1 MQYSDF
7 FQRATGSP
15 PYDYQLRM
23 AEAGLPELLEAPTG
37 TGKTAAAVLVWL
49 FRRLQHP
56 DEAVRLAT
64 PHWLIY
70 VLPLRVLVE
79 QTTAFIGSC
88 LKNLALE
95 DRVGLHVVMGGEG
108 PIESRWRTAPQR
120 EAILVGT
127 LDMLIS
133 RGLNRGYAAGRFAWP
148 MDFGLLHSG
157 CQWVFDEVQLMGP
170 ALPTSR
176 QLEGFR
182 RKLGTAAPSSSMWMS
197 ATVDEELLATIDHP
211 TIDSIAGLSADD
223 VQGGLRKRLG
233 ATKAARR
240 LDISDPKKYA
250 AEMAGALLGHHRRG
264 TRTIAV
270 INTVK
275 RAQEVRDA
283 LVKRDDS
290 DVVLLHSRY
299 RPEDR
304 ARNLQAALADPS
316 EAGHIVVT
324 TQVLEAGVDVTSAT
338 MFTEAAPW
346 PSVVQ
351 RAGRCNREGET
362 EEAVL
367 LWTPPPKPHP
377 YEQEDIDAAVNALER
392 LEGKPVTATDMG
404 KEVVPVKH
412 VFHSVLRLRDLLG
425 LFDTAPDLSGNDID
439 VSRFIRTADEIDVHV
454 AWREIDSPSPNELPT
469 RQELC
474 PVPVGELREEIKKGR
489 KAWRFDHLDEQWASC
504 REGDLRPGM
513 MILLSSLEG
522 GYTPESGWDP
532 TSKAPVNPVQ
542 VPESSS
548 GESDGGV
555 GADPL
560 TWVPGRP
567 VLLTDHLEDVA
578 GVLDEFVADLVLPG
592 LSKEHLHAVA
602 VAARLHD
609 IGKAHPVFQST
620 MLKVMHRHGHEELSA
635 ESDGPWAK
643 PGGSGGHHS
652 RSYFRHELVS
662 ALALLDHG
670 AEILGAEPDLVRY
683 LIAAHHG
690 RVRMSI
696 RSLPD
701 ERPRPEPPARVACG
715 VWDGDQLPAVET
727 SLGTIPP
734 ATIDLSIMEM
744 GDGAA
749 GPSWGER
756 ALILRD
762 RPDLGPF
769 RLGFLEA
776 IVRAADW
783 KASEDPSE
791 VSGS

>member
-1 MQYSDF
+1 MEYSDF
-7 FQRATGSP
+7 FQRATGNA
-15 PYDYQLRM
+15 PYPYQRKLG
-23 AEAGLPELLEAPTG
+23 EAGLPELLEAPTG
-37 TGKTAAAVLVWL
+37 TGKTAAAVLAWL

-56 DEAVRLAT
+56 NEAVRLAT

-79 QTTAFIGSC
+79 QTTGFIGNW
-88 LKNLALE
+88 LQRLALE
-95 DRVGLHVVMGGEG
+95 DGVGLHVVMGGEG
-108 PIESRWRTAPQR
+108 RVESKWRTAPQR

-133 RGLNRGYAAGRFAWP
+133 RGLNRGYAESRFAWP

-197 ATVDEELLATIDHP
+197 ATVDEELLATIDNP
-211 TIDSIAGLSADD
+211 KVDSIAGLSDDD
-223 VQGGLRKRLG
+223 VRGGLRKRLG
-233 ATKAARR
+233 ATKSARR
-240 LDISDPKKYA
+240 LHISDPKKYA
-250 AEMAGALLGHHRRG
+250 AEIAGALLEHHRGG

-270 INTVK
+270 LNTVK

-283 LVKRDDS
+283 LDKKGAS
-290 DVVLLHSRY
+290 NVVLLHSRY

-304 ARNLQAALADPS
+304 ARNLQAALTDPPG
-316 EAGHIVVT
+316 AGLIVVT

-351 RAGRCNREGET
+351 RAGRCNREGEA
-362 EEAVL
+362 EGSVL
-367 LWTPPPKPHP
+367 LWTSPPKPQP
-377 YEQEDIDAAVNALER
+377 YEQEDIEGAVAALER
-392 LEGKPVTATDMG
+392 LEGKLLTAADMG
-404 KEVVPVKH
+404 REVVPVKR
-412 VFHSVLRLRDLLG
+412 VVRSVLRLRDLLG

-439 VSRFIRTADEIDVHV
+439 VSRFIRTADDIDVHV
-454 AWREIDSPSPNELPT
+454 AWREIDSPSETEHPPT

-474 PVPVGELREEIKKGR
+474 PVPVGEIKKDR
-489 KAWRFDHLDEQWASC
+489 KAWRFDHLDERWVPC

-513 MILLSSLEG
+513 MILLSSSGG

-532 TSKAPVNPVQ
+532 TSKAPVKPIQ
-542 VPESSS
+542 VPESAPV
-548 GESDGGV
+548 ESDGGV
-555 GADPL
+555 GADPW
-560 TWVPGRP
+560 TFVSGRP
-567 VLLTDHLEDVA
+567 VHLTDHLEDVA
-578 GVLDEFVADLVLPG
+578 RVLDKFFDDLVLPG
-592 LSKEHLHAVA
+592 LNEKHLHAAA
-602 VAARLHD
+602 VAACLHD
-609 IGKAHPVFQST
+609 IGKAHPVFQET
-620 MLKVMHRHGHEELSA
+620 MLKVISRYQEQLSTKA
-635 ESDGPWAK
+635 GGPWAK
-643 PGGSGGHHS
+643 PGGSGGRHS
-652 RSYFRHELVS
+652 RRYFRHELVS
-662 ALALLDHG
+662 SLALLNNG
-670 AEILGAEPDLVRY
+670 IEILGVEPDLVRY

-701 ERPRPEPPARVACG
+701 ERPWPEPPARVALG

-727 SLGTIPP
+727 PLGTIAP

-756 ALILRD
+756 ALRLRD
-762 RPDLGPF
+762 RQDLGPF

-783 KASEDPSE
+783 KASEDPAE